1 MEWCGVDP
9 HALCLGGHEDEAED
23 VIGQDIGIVQGHQVE
38 VLAEEVWR
46 ILIKLYSV
54 RMYEYV

>member
-1 MEWCGVDP
+1 MDP